1 MPWYSKYWANISEI
15 FTTDFSTY
23 LYIVCKNSWKFNVNI
38 VFYYMYSITSLNY
51 TSFGDNTD
59 SCTFT
64 AISSKAV

>member
-23 LYIVCKNSWKFNVNI
+23 LYIVCQNSWKFNVNI